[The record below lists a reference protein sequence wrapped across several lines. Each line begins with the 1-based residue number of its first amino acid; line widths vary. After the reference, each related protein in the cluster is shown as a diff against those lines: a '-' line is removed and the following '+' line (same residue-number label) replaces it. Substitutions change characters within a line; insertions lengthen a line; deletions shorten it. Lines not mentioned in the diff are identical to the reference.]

1 MIGLAMKLGLAA
13 PLAFMVPHGTTSSPP
28 VPAPMVRAVPAT
40 GPPLSA
46 TVPEPRVTPK
56 APVPVD
62 PILGAAP
69 ATPPV
74 AAAAPSVC
82 TVRWSALPATDPVTG
97 QTGAYP
103 ATFVGSCAEA
113 YAYAQV
119 GGGVVTPGMP

>member
-28 VPAPMVRAVPAT
+28 VPAPMVRAVPAI

-46 TVPEPRVTPK
+46 TVQLPPVTPK

-62 PILGAAP
+62 PIV
-69 ATPPV
+69 ATPTTVP
-74 AAAAPSVC
+74 APSVC
-82 TVRWSALPATDPVTG
+82 TVRWSALPATNPVTG

>member
-1 MIGLAMKLGLAA
+1 MKLGLAA
-13 PLAFMVPHGTTSSPP
+13 PLPFMIPHHGIATPP
-28 VPAPMVRAVPAT
+28 PAPAPMVRAVPAT

-46 TVPEPRVTPK
+46 GVRLPPVTPK

-62 PILGAAP
+62 PINATTTTTTTAAP
-69 ATPPV
+69 V
-74 AAAAPSVC
+74 PSVC
-82 TVRWSALPATDPVTG
+82 TVRWAALPATDPVTG

-119 GGGVVTPGMP
+119 GGGVVSQGTP